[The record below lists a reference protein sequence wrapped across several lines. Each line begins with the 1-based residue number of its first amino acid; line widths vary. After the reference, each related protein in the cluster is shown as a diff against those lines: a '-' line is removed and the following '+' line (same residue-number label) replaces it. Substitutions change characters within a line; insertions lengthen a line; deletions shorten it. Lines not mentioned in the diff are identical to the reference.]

1 MRATL
6 DPADGGR
13 KALHVAARK
22 CVGRGSGGCL
32 GPVKGLT
39 QLLPCPLHA
48 TACALSCLPTELC
61 AYTASA
67 ALVTHGTECYGA

>member
-32 GPVKGLT
+32 GPCEGVDS
-39 QLLPCPLHA
+39 A
-48 TACALSCLPTELC
+48 AALPTPC
-61 AYTASA
+61 DS
-67 ALVTHGTECYGA
+67 VRP